1 MTKWIAGVLISLVVL
16 LQYRIWLSDDGV
28 REAYRLRQAVDQ
40 QVSTNSELKRRN
52 EQLAAEVADLKSGM
66 TAIEER
72 ARSELGMV
80 APGESFYQVVPKMA
94 VIPATPAAPAKAP
107 AAPAAAPVA
116 PAPAATAAQPVTAA
130 VAAPVGVATT
140 RTAQR

>member
-1 MTKWIAGVLISLVVL
+1 MTKGVVGVLVCLTVL

-28 REAYRLRQAVDQ
+28 REAYRLRQAVALQ
-40 QVSTNSELKRRN
+40 SSTNAELTRRN

-72 ARSELGMV
+72 ARSELGMI
-80 APGESFYQVVPKMA
+80 AAGESFYQVVPKVVVASPALA
-94 VIPATPAAPAKAP
+94 VPPAS
-107 AAPAAAPVA
+107 VA
-116 PAPAATAAQPVTAA
+116 PPAEAT
-130 VAAPVGVATT
+130 VAT